1 MVSENYTVRVGD
13 NFKKEIQ
20 IIKEERIKSGIDKKQ
35 KSIRVLSNLLVRHK
49 LWNKIKEEMIKEVLN
64 DTE

>member
-1 MVSENYTVRVGD
+1 MASENYTVRVGD

-20 IIKEERIKSGIDKKQ
+20 KIKEERIKLRIDKKK

-49 LWNKIKEEMIKEVLN
+49 LWSKIKEDMIQEILN